1 VLLVLDGAYLVGT
14 EPPVFRR
21 VRRREKA
28 TCRRSSKG
36 WPSASAARSSAAFS
50 AANGW
55 LAPHVGAY
63 LTFALYHL
71 VFHLTSRE
79 QP

>member
-55 LAPHVGAY
+55 RRNVGAY